1 MRRHERRMLSRLS
14 HELGA
19 FGHAAVIAHP
29 RFQLLEQDRLLA
41 EVAFSGALGAAAL
54 DTRLKLE
61 PDIGPNIGLKWDDNE
76 FEHVHGHI

>member
-1 MRRHERRMLSRLS
+1 MARA
-14 HELGA
+14 LGQGA
-19 FGHAAVIAHP
+19 LVPDPGLHLPEV
-29 RFQLLEQDRLLA
+29 ERLLA